1 MGCGFG
7 CQLFCIFARLHFAP
21 AAFSAAGT
29 CKCAHHAMLGVTAR
43 SRKPFRPITRRKSDH
58 LSIGVRYRRHHA
70 ARFIFARAGRQVLG
84 CGDLGLGGRGWR
96 RVAQA
101 VRGASHQN
109 TYINHPPIMM
119 LRKRCGVTTAAIPA
133 TTSPMNDPRM
143 AATWA
148 LTLPC
153 RIAQIARTRLIAV
166 STARL

>member
-1 MGCGFG
+1 
-7 CQLFCIFARLHFAP
+7 
-21 AAFSAAGT
+21 
-29 CKCAHHAMLGVTAR
+29 MLGVTAR

-58 LSIGVRYRRHHA
+58 LSIEVHCRRHHA
-70 ARFIFARAGRQVLG
+70 ARFISLVRVGGCWVVAVLG
-84 CGDLGLGGRGWR
+84 LAA
-96 RVAQA
+96 RVGAELHRQFA
-101 VRGASHQN
+101 ASHQN